1 MRVGRSVNVAIAL
14 RILINIT
21 ESNRI
26 ILSDMAPFYEEL
38 CAELKWPIDN
48 SLLTKMQSNNEETF
62 KKLEETLKDA
72 EENLGET
79 EIRDALY
86 AKAEYLCKIGDKVQ
100 YRIYFGCS
108 SGF

>member
-1 MRVGRSVNVAIAL
+1 
-14 RILINIT
+14 
-21 ESNRI
+21 
-26 ILSDMAPFYEEL
+26 MAPFYEEL
-38 CAELKWPIDN
+38 CTELKWSVDN
-48 SLLTKMQSNNEETF
+48 SLLTKMKSNNEEMF

-100 YRIYFGCS
+100 
-108 SGF
+108 